1 MLLPLDPRGLPGN
14 RRDDLKGAEAGGE
27 EPLKR
32 EGERSSAG
40 SFPTWF
46 LGSVTAP
53 RARRSGASRRG
64 RRLRSTGG
72 PGPGRPSTQK
82 GRSSLGGGREASN
95 RVPLYGHRDPRG
107 GRCAAVASRRVRW
120 SGPARGC
127 GCGSQTDTRCVFSG
141 SGGSRAAWLFF
152 PPATGAT
159 SSGEASFST
168 LRLLCGRRGCSTW
181 HGGGLEDG
189 ERNAFHSPSGGKCGR
204 GDLVSAGRLPLNPRW
219 GRESFVFVFSLRRA
233 FLREPRAK
241 TRLPFFIQ
249 RRSGQ
254 ERVAEGEGAETRN
267 SGSPSGGGDSWR
279 GSGAGRSYRP
289 GGAALA

>member
-1 MLLPLDPRGLPGN
+1 MLPPLDPRGLPGN
-14 RRDDLKGAEAGGE
+14 RRDDLKGAEAR
-27 EPLKR
+27 R
-32 EGERSSAG
+32 EVVVERKSESASAG

-46 LGSVTAP
+46 VGSVAAP

-64 RRLRSTGG
+64 RKLHSTGG

-82 GRSSLGGGREASN
+82 GRSSLGGGREAGN
-95 RVPLYGHRDPRG
+95 GVPLYGHRDPQS
-107 GRCAAVASRRVRW
+107 GRRAAVASRRVRW

-127 GCGSQTDTRCVFSG
+127 AFGSGRDSRGVFPG
-141 SGGSRAAWLFF
+141 SGGFRVVWPSF
-152 PPATGAT
+152 PLATGAI

-168 LRLLCGRRGCSTW
+168 SRLPCDRRGCSTW
-181 HGGGLEDG
+181 HGGGLEDW

-233 FLREPRAK
+233 FLREPRAE

-279 GSGAGRSYRP
+279 SRGAGRSYRP